1 MTSKEWNPQASSVAT
16 MATNRMDYEQKD
28 IDTLGQ
34 VREGELP
41 IEKDRREN
49 KRSGVLVNFKVT

>member
-1 MTSKEWNPQASSVAT
+1 

-41 IEKDRREN
+41 IEEDRREN